1 MCSTCYTLL
10 EKSPYDQRDSNFAG
24 SRLSVHMGPV
34 SLQAGQ
40 LYTQMGPNG
49 PATIPNGPLLHKEAS
64 FQVTLNYFQ
73 YKLAQLR
80 LVQEHEE
87 AKKEAPPAKR
97 LEVVRA
103 ANIFWQN
110 VMAFARPG
118 VPISRGSVELFK
130 TTYL

>member
-1 MCSTCYTLL
+1 MSSTCYTLL

-73 YKLAQLR
+73 YKLAQLT
-80 LVQEHEE
+80 LVQQHEE
-87 AKKEAPPAKR
+87 AKK
-97 LEVVRA
+97 
-103 ANIFWQN
+103 
-110 VMAFARPG
+110 
-118 VPISRGSVELFK
+118 
-130 TTYL
+130 